1 MTRTVD
7 ENWKHIQ
14 ETTFAN
20 WVNSSFRK
28 GASTSKARVQSLQTD
43 LQDGTT
49 LAELLENISKKSV
62 GPYNK
67 KPTIKAVKVENLG
80 TCFRFL
86 EKEKV
91 KVVNIGEEH
100 FSTVMSSYPPSP
112 THLVLYP
119 RFI

>member
-1 MTRTVD
+1 MAKSVD
-7 ENWKHIQ
+7 ESWKKTQ
-14 ETTFAN
+14 EVTFTN

-43 LQDGTT
+43 LQDGTI
-49 LAELLENISKKSV
+49 LAELLENISTKSV

-91 KVVNIGEEH
+91 KLVNIGED
-100 FSTVMSSYPPSP
+100 
-112 THLVLYP
+112 LVP
-119 RFI
+119 I